1 MKKALVLLILFPVLY
16 TNSVQADNVDAAA
29 IFHDY
34 CSVCHGDKGDGNSHS
49 RQGMSPPP
57 RDFTSPQSA
66 VELNRDRIF
75 SAIKH
80 GVPGTAMTGWKSRL
94 SDHQIE
100 AVTDLIQNKFMMSSS
115 VETASEGSRIYADY
129 CSVCHG
135 DTGKGAVW
143 ATAGLSPKPAD
154 FTEETF
160 QRNMTRDHMI
170 QSISYGRP
178 ETAMTG
184 WKSRLSD
191 AQIETVADY
200 VIGAF
205 MPHLGEKAAPSQ
217 TSNKADDGDAHDHA
231 SHDHTHA
238 DPDTKLEDYLSKPL
252 AQGLTGNAKR
262 GGKLYDNNCADCH
275 GIEGDGRGPRA
286 YFINPK
292 PRNFLH
298 TASRAS
304 LNRPAL
310 QRLISK
316 GKLRT
321 EMPAWEKVL
330 NKQQIADISEYV
342 FTAFIQP

>member
-1 MKKALVLLILFPVLY
+1 MNKAIALLTIYLTLAAAP
-16 TNSVQADNVDAAA
+16 VQADEVDASA

-34 CSVCHGDKGDGNSHS
+34 CSVCHGDRGDGNSHS
-49 RQGMSPPP
+49 KQGMIPPP

-66 VELNRDRIF
+66 TELNRDRIIH
-75 SAIKH
+75 AIKN

-100 AVTDLIQNKFMMSSS
+100 ALSDLIETKFMMSSS
-115 VETASEGSRIYADY
+115 VSTASEGSRIYAEY

-154 FTEETF
+154 FTSGKF
-160 QRNMTRDHMI
+160 QQDMTRDHMI
-170 QSISYGRP
+170 QSVSYGRP

-184 WKSRLSD
+184 WKNRLSD
-191 AQIETVADY
+191 DQIETVVDY
-200 VIGAF
+200 VIDAF
-205 MPHLGEKAAPSQ
+205 MPLMGDKGHATIADKGP
-217 TSNKADDGDAHDHA
+217 DDGHDH
-231 SHDHTHA
+231 SHAHTHA
-238 DPDTKLEDYLSKPL
+238 DPDTELDVYLGMPL
-252 AQGLTGNAKR
+252 AEGMTGNAER
-262 GGKLYDNNCADCH
+262 GGNLYDNNCADCH
-275 GIEGDGRGPRA
+275 GLNGDGRGPRA

-304 LNRPAL
+304 FNRPAL

-330 NKQQIADISEYV
+330 DKQQIADISEYV
-342 FTAFIQP
+342 FTTFIQP